1 MPESSAIAA
10 RNITLLVVEDD
21 PGRADAVCELI
32 HPLGTVHRAVGCAAA
47 AAQLRSGADA
57 DLVILIARDR
67 AQAEDSCRLLRADE
81 LTFVPI
87 LVLLPEKHTDQR
99 FENELAAESVLNEPL
114 EHDVLLARV
123 RALLRLRH
131 RWSTCE
137 AEMSRL
143 RRVAL
148 LKDDLVALIL
158 HDLRN
163 PLAGVFGFLS
173 ALDLST
179 RDSRHSIL
187 REDVEGAMASARKL
201 HEVLGDLLEIRML
214 EEGAMPVRKAET
226 RLNGL
231 GAEAVSSLDGA
242 ARERSVRLSLDVAAG
257 ETAVLDSRLVRRA
270 LENLISN
277 GLKYSPAGT
286 TILVSVRA
294 DRGGARLRVSDSGP
308 GIPDE
313 LKEAVFDKFA
323 TVEAVR
329 GQTRR
334 GFGLGLYQV
343 RLVVEAHGGT
353 ASIGDREGGGA
364 VVELWFP
371 ATTPTTLTPAGGQP
385 PVRP

>member
-1 MPESSAIAA
+1 MPESSTSAA
-10 RNITLLVVEDD
+10 RENTLLVVEDD
-21 PGRADAVCELI
+21 PGRADAVLEALR
-32 HPLGTVHRAVGCAAA
+32 PLGGIRRVAGCEAAA
-47 AAQLRSGADA
+47 ALLRSGADA
-57 DLVILIARDR
+57 DLCVILARDA
-67 AQAEDSCRLLRADE
+67 AQAEAGCRILRACQPA
-81 LTFVPI
+81 FVPL
-87 LVLLPEKHTDQR
+87 LVLLPGLPDPRAASLPAEVVLHGPLDPPALLGRARHLASLRQR
-99 FENELAAESVLNEPL
+99 F
-114 EHDVLLARV
+114 
-123 RALLRLRH
+123 RA
-131 RWSTCE
+131 SE

-143 RRVAL
+143 GRVAA
-148 LKDDLVALIL
+148 LKDDMVALIL

-173 ALDLST
+173 ALDLAT
-179 RDSRHSIL
+179 RESRHADL

-226 RLNGL
+226 RLSGL
-231 GAEAVSSLDGA
+231 GLEAVSSLDGA
-242 ARERSVRLSLDVAAG
+242 ARERSVQLSVDVSAG
-257 ETAVLDSRLVRRA
+257 ETAVLDARLVRRA

-277 GLKYSPAGT
+277 GLKYSPGGT
-286 TILVSVRA
+286 TIVVSVRA

-313 LKEAVFDKFA
+313 LKKAVFDKFA
-323 TVEAVR
+323 TVEGVR

-353 ASIGDREGGGA
+353 AAVGDRPGGGA

-371 ATTPTTLTPAGGQP
+371 AASPTPTPPLGQA

>member
-1 MPESSAIAA
+1 M
-10 RNITLLVVEDD
+10 VEDD
-21 PGRADAVCELI
+21 PGRADAVCLLLT
-32 HPLGTVHRAVGCAAA
+32 PLGTVRRAIGCAAA
-47 AAQLRSGADA
+47 AAQLRSGADP
-57 DLVILIARDR
+57 DMILLVARD
-67 AQAEDSCRLLRADE
+67 AVQAGASCQVLRPE
-81 LTFVPI
+81 EQTFVPM
-87 LVLLPEKHTDQR
+87 LVLLPAEHTDR
-99 FENELAAESVLNEPL
+99 RLASELAAESVLHEPL
-114 EHDVLLARV
+114 EPGVLLGRV
-123 RALLRLRH
+123 RSLLRLRH
-131 RWSTCE
+131 RWSNCE
-137 AEMSRL
+137 AEMARL
-143 RRVAL
+143 RRVAS

-179 RDSRHSIL
+179 RDSRHSVL

-242 ARERSVRLSLDVAAG
+242 ARERSVQLSLDVTAG

-277 GLKYSPAGT
+277 GLKYSPGGT

-371 ATTPTTLTPAGGQP
+371 AATPSTPTPARGQA